1 VPYGYCNPDEGT
13 ERSAAGV
20 NNAAVPVVVPKEA
33 EAVRLAFEWYA
44 TGQYSHAS
52 LARAL
57 NDAGYRM
64 VSKRHPDGYPF
75 TKDTVT
81 AMLQNRFYTGVVT
94 LYGEEMRDAE
104 GKPVGKHE
112 PIISQDLFDRVQAIH
127 GRKAHAGRRGS
138 TVSQVRVYVASGL
151 VHCRCCRQPLRA
163 DGQKA
168 RAPMYRD
175 KSPERGIACSAVRRS
190 IDGAIVE
197 EALAG
202 VMAEIRLPDDWQCLI
217 VDEAAVDAGEAERI
231 AARRQALQR
240 QLEQAQAYLLRGY
253 ITEPQFLAKR
263 VQIGAELATLTPPQ
277 DALDLEAAAAR
288 VRHLPAVWAD
298 ATPEERRDIARAL
311 FEAVWVDLDAR
322 RVVAFQMK
330 RTLRRLR
337 SVLRY
342 GNTGTDSTAICGEM
356 RNRRASVHR

>member
-1 VPYGYCNPDEGT
+1 
-13 ERSAAGV
+13 
-20 NNAAVPVVVPKEA
+20 
-33 EAVRLAFEWYA
+33 
-44 TGQYSHAS
+44 
-52 LARAL
+52 
-57 NDAGYRM
+57 
-64 VSKRHPDGYPF
+64 
-75 TKDTVT
+75 
-81 AMLQNRFYTGVVT
+81 
-94 LYGEEMRDAE
+94 
-104 GKPVGKHE
+104 
-112 PIISQDLFDRVQAIH
+112 
-127 GRKAHAGRRGS
+127 
-138 TVSQVRVYVASGL
+138 
-151 VHCRCCRQPLRA
+151 
-163 DGQKA
+163 
-168 RAPMYRD
+168 MYRD

-253 ITEPQFLAKR
+253 ITEPQFLAER

-288 VRHLPAVWAD
+288 VRHLPTVWAD